1 LVILFVPETSYRRDA
16 IYELDT
22 NSALDLDHLGEL
34 GEVEK
39 LARTHETEGATRE
52 AVSPDASIEEKGV
65 PAQRVPTTASGYR
78 APPPLKTFRQNLSMY
93 TGSYSTDSVFKMII
107 SSVVI
112 MANIGASWTIFISG
126 LLVAWYVAISFLSAQ
141 LFYAPPYLF
150 DAAGVG
156 YTSTGPLIG
165 GILGALACGFFMDPM
180 LKWLTRINKGV

>member
-1 LVILFVPETSYRRDA
+1 
-16 IYELDT
+16 
-22 NSALDLDHLGEL
+22 
-34 GEVEK
+34 
-39 LARTHETEGATRE
+39 
-52 AVSPDASIEEKGV
+52 
-65 PAQRVPTTASGYR
+65 
-78 APPPLKTFRQNLSMY
+78 MY